1 MKHHKQIPY
10 YENYTL
16 HFSLSSIGAN
26 FTACTPDAIYDQTD
40 RTELSTLGEDED
52 DPENED
58 DVDNGL

>member
-1 MKHHKQIPY
+1 MK
-10 YENYTL
+10 NTL
-16 HFSLSSIGAN
+16 YILVFLLIGAN

>member
-1 MKHHKQIPY
+1 MKTTI
-10 YENYTL
+10 YTFL
-16 HFSLSSIGAN
+16 LLFIGAN